1 MKNFIFCDFWGVP
14 KEICSN
20 LERVDGVFVE
30 PFLESVDIVPVESA
44 DKDCEKEKI
53 AVATMTNSG
62 LNPDFYTL
70 LLKKEKKLSDF
81 GIKILGKAKNEFMLN
96 YENAESAPLAII
108 KNQERALIYN
118 IYNNIYSNIQYNIG
132 GEKIRAISTKFLP
145 LLDLANFVV
154 KVRYL
159 IKRYGEEL
167 SSTFIPKK
175 TTKNAGVGFELSF
188 IVESDKNLSDS
199 FLAGL
204 LLHAPE
210 YAVFTNSC
218 ENSYV
223 RLGGR
228 DCAHYVC
235 WGESADSLIKVKDLQ
250 NGIEIT
256 LSFPDASGNPYIL
269 LSALLEAGI
278 MGVENQTKLPDKVD
292 CLTPITQKELVRM
305 PLSLSSA
312 LSLAWAS
319 EFMQK
324 VLGEGLSHVFYKFKE
339 REVEE
344 FKGITTEDDYYKK
357 YSEIL

>member
-20 LERVDGVFVE
+20 GDRGQSVFVE
-30 PFLESVDIVPVESA
+30 PFLEDVDIVPVEKVECA
-44 DKDCEKEKI
+44 EKEKI
-53 AVATMTNSG
+53 VVSTMTNEG

-70 LLKKEKKLSDF
+70 LTKREKKLLDL

-96 YENAESAPLAII
+96 NERAESEPFAII
-108 KNQERALIYN
+108 KNDERAYIYN
-118 IYNNIYSNIQYNIG
+118 IYNNIYNNIQYNIV
-132 GEKIRAISTKFLP
+132 GEKIRAISTNFLS
-145 LLDLANFVV
+145 LSDLANFVI
-154 KVRYL
+154 KTRYL

-167 SSTFIPKK
+167 SSSFIPKK
-175 TTKNAGVGFELSF
+175 TTKSAGVGFELSF
-188 IVESDKNLSDS
+188 IVESDKILSDS

-223 RLGGR
+223 RLGGK
-228 DCAHYVC
+228 DCPHYVC
-235 WGESADSLIKVKDLQ
+235 WGESADSLLRVKDLQ

-256 LSFPDASGNPYIL
+256 LTFPDASGNPYIL

-278 MGVENQTKLPDKVD
+278 MGVENQNKLPDKVD
-292 CLTPITQKELVRM
+292 CLTPIIQKELVRM
-305 PLSLSSA
+305 PLSLSDA
-312 LSLAWAS
+312 LNLSFS
-319 EFMQK
+319 SGFMQK
-324 VLGEGLSHVFYKFKE
+324 VLGEGLSRIFYKFKE

-344 FKGITTEDDYYKK
+344 FKGITTEDEYYKK